1 VLKEAAGRHLPRD
14 IVHRPKEGF
23 SAPIKQWLCGRGQP
37 LMDELLDERRLAD
50 AGLFRPE
57 RIRALKREHLDG
69 RRNHAHL
76 LWSLMIFHAWQAR
89 WLA

>member
-1 VLKEAAGRHLPRD
+1 
-14 IVHRPKEGF
+14 
-23 SAPIKQWLCGRGQP
+23 
-37 LMDELLDERRLAD
+37 MDELLDERRVAD

-57 RIRALKREHLDG
+57 RIRALRLEHLDG